1 MMPREPRKRGKGKHD
16 KKKRGISK
24 QQICIGTAI
33 DRNGN
38 IIMGAICNGRITT
51 NQIVSF
57 FDNNSHKSYIGIKD
71 TLNIESKQV
80 PRGKSVIDSVY
91 HL

>member
-1 MMPREPRKRGKGKHD
+1 MKGIHSKSATFMMPREPRKRGKGKND

-57 FDNNSHKSYIGIKD
+57 FDNKICKD
-71 TLNIESKQV
+71 VTFV
-80 PRGKSVIDSVY
+80 
-91 HL
+91 

>member
-1 MMPREPRKRGKGKHD
+1 MKGIHSKSATFMMPREPRKRGKGKHD

-24 QQICIGTAI
+24 QQICIGTVI

-38 IIMGAICNGRITT
+38 IIMGAICNGRITK

-57 FDNNSHKSYIGIKD
+57 FDNKICKD
-71 TLNIESKQV
+71 VTFVWIHINHI
-80 PRGKSVIDSVY
+80 
-91 HL
+91 